1 MIFKDMTTE
10 ELFQGIQMWN
20 EYFNTDEVQ
29 SSEKK
34 RNLCELVID
43 EIITTL
49 QLHWL

>member
-10 ELFQGIQMWN
+10 ELFQGLQKWN

-29 SSEKK
+29 NNQEKIV
-34 RNLCELVID
+34 LCQFVID